1 MQEIERV
8 AQSCPLS
15 ALRTLSLATMPAT
28 PTISVVI
35 PAYNAQRYLR
45 EAVASVLAQTFADF
59 ECIIVD
65 DGSTDRTAAII
76 ADLASRDARV
86 RPLSVPHG
94 GIVAALN
101 AGVEAARAELI
112 ARMDA
117 DDICLPERFERQLEY
132 LRRDCGCVA
141 LGCRVLLVDPYGSP
155 LWETDQKLSSQ
166 EIDASLLRGN
176 GLAICHPTVIMRT
189 RAVIAAGMYA
199 AKYQWVEDLDLFLRL
214 AEIGRI
220 ANLPDVLLHY
230 RQHFGSVNKH
240 KAKLQEQVKEQLLAD
255 TFRRRGLAPPGP
267 GAIDHAK
274 YLEPIQQ
281 LQTWACA
288 ALRVGSADVARKHA
302 WTALRSAP
310 MRYDSW
316 WLLYQCLRGRP
327 WGDAERPSSG
337 TGPAKRVGYAK

>member
-1 MQEIERV
+1 
-8 AQSCPLS
+8 
-15 ALRTLSLATMPAT
+15 MPAT

-45 EAVASVLAQTFADF
+45 EAVTSVLAQSFADF

-65 DGSTDRTAAII
+65 DGSTDQTAAII
-76 ADLASRDARV
+76 ADLASHDARV

-141 LGCRVLLVDPYGSP
+141 LGCRVLTVDPYGSP
-155 LWETDQKLSSQ
+155 LWETDQKLTSE
-166 EIDASLLRGN
+166 EIEASLLRGN
-176 GLAICHPTVIMRT
+176 GLAMCHPTVIMRK

-214 AEIGRI
+214 AEIGRV

-240 KAKLQEQVKEQLLAD
+240 KAKLQEQIKEQLLAD
-255 TFRRRGLAPPGP
+255 AFRRRGLPPPGP
-267 GAIDHAK
+267 GQIDHAK

-288 ALRVGSADVARKHA
+288 ALRRGNTGIARKHA
-302 WTALRSAP
+302 WTAVRAAP
-310 MRYDSW
+310 MCYGAW
-316 WLLYQCLRGRP
+316 WLMYQSLRGRP
-327 WGDAERPSSG
+327 WGNTPRTSSSAERVEG
-337 TGPAKRVGYAK
+337 VGYAK